1 MIGPWRRAREL
12 RALVDEVAAVD
23 WRDPAW
29 WALIGGTAAV
39 EGLAARDRAA
49 AAYLV
54 SDGQP
59 AADTFMGWPAPAP
72 ATLADAIA
80 EAIVTARAA
89 RDAVGELDGT
99 LPDQPL
105 SRALRGAASGATRLI
120 AAAPDRVV
128 FVVGGR
134 RVATALSGEPD
145 DDLWLAR
152 ALARAAGG
160 DGGVD
165 ATAPRGG
172 DDGPPAAIAA
182 VVGDHDPAWA
192 RHLHRRAWFAGG
204 GPWLGLGCAGAL
216 ALASTCHLVIDGYG
230 HALIAA
236 RLAAATT
243 APAALARRHR
253 LAAAAAAVVGDAPVP
268 PLPPLPPTAT
278 APPLG
283 VAWRRLDAL
292 PRFAVLGHAL
302 GRTLWDDAGVADAP
316 MSPVFQVPVAPG
328 DRDDPLRWR
337 RRVVHALLS
346 VRFHDGRAEPVTT
359 FAARARDAI
368 AREAARDGLASRL
381 LAAAAAVPIP
391 LAVKRRGVGARA
403 RVDRRAGR
411 RPRRAQRAV
420 GAAPAARRRPAAA
433 AAGGGLGARPG
444 AAARRRPR
452 HQRDHRDRRRR
463 RRRDRHP
470 GRRRDRRRRRR
481 RDAPARSLARPPA
494 PARLTARAA
503 APRRARP
510 RDRARNRGADPAPWS
525 DACVT
530 SSSSGVCSPAAR
542 APSPSRGRR
551 SRSRRSP

>member
-105 SRALRGAASGATRLI
+105 SRAPLRGAASGATRLI

-204 GPWLGLGCAGAL
+204 GPWLGLGRAGAL

-403 RVDRRAGR
+403 GWIAGPVDVLAGR
-411 RPRRAQRAV
+411 SALSVLRLQPGDAPPPPPLVAVSAPGQVPPRDAAHATSV
-420 GAAPAARRRPAAA
+420 ITAIADADGGATVTLAGAGTAGDAAGATRLLDRWLDHLRRP
-433 AAGGGLGARPG
+433 G
-444 AAARRRPR
+444 
-452 HQRDHRDRRRR
+452 
-463 RRRDRHP
+463 
-470 GRRRDRRRRRR
+470 
-481 RDAPARSLARPPA
+481 
-494 PARLTARAA
+494 
-503 APRRARP
+503 
-510 RDRARNRGADPAPWS
+510 
-525 DACVT
+525 
-530 SSSSGVCSPAAR
+530 
-542 APSPSRGRR
+542 
-551 SRSRRSP
+551 